1 MKLVLIFLTLII
13 AGLEAKL
20 RIDTQWPGGFQGGLE
35 IPIKE
40 DLADGWEVELV
51 FKNRVKV
58 DVRPSFRSPLISDM
72 LEHSSIADLRSEIQ
86 IAGRKHAISI
96 CQQILE

>member
-1 MKLVLIFLTLII
+1 MKLVLIFSAFLI
-13 AGLEAKL
+13 ACLEAKL

-35 IPIKE
+35 IPIEE

-58 DVRPSFRSPLISDM
+58 DVCPSCHSPIR
-72 LEHSSIADLRSEIQ
+72 HSSLLDLRSEIQ
-86 IAGRKHAISI
+86 ITGGKHAISI